1 MRNRL
6 IAQHTW
12 PVAGVRHAFQALAL
26 DEQRA
31 SFAPSIWKVGPKN
44 QTTDLVQA
52 WFPGAHTNIG
62 GGSRDKDENG
72 QLGQKEQL
80 SFISYMWMLDRIH
93 PYLAL
98 DEFELRAQQADML
111 ALIVPTGQARGVSPS
126 LIQAGTNFLKDR
138 MAGARDVAYGYAGGM
153 INDSH
158 TLLYDL
164 LAFPKPRIP
173 LDLGPEEDKMR
184 TGEVVHPSVFYRQE
198 SERRAGFPPE
208 KIYQPLAM
216 KGWTRETSPG
226 ERPRWF
232 KREAGTGRVVKMME
246 EFEVGGMAKGD
257 SLEGWLIDKTWC
269 DSVRED
275 VESGWKSS

>member
-1 MRNRL
+1 
-6 IAQHTW
+6 
-12 PVAGVRHAFQALAL
+12 
-26 DEQRA
+26 
-31 SFAPSIWKVGPKN
+31 
-44 QTTDLVQA
+44 
-52 WFPGAHTNIG
+52 
-62 GGSRDKDENG
+62 
-72 QLGQKEQL
+72 LGQKEQL
-80 SFISYMWMLDRIH
+80 SFISYTWMLDRIH
-93 PYLAL
+93 PYLAF
-98 DEFELRAQQADML
+98 DELELRAQQAEML
-111 ALIVPTGQARGVSPS
+111 ALIVPTGQAQGVPSS
-126 LIQAGTNFLKDR
+126 LIQAGTDFLKGK

-164 LAFPKPRIP
+164 LAFPKPRTP
-173 LDLGPEEDKMR
+173 LDLGPNEETMR

-198 SERRAGFPPE
+198 SERRAGFPSD

-226 ERPRWF
+226 
-232 KREAGTGRVVKMME
+232 VKMLE